1 MSNSTLRPLVVLIMV
16 LLGFVF
22 GHAQTPFSVEPIVV
36 KSMFPRTKITP
47 KATTQPLVLTG
58 LTVGETYYMVVTAN
72 NSNNANCIPII
83 STGQIENSSSSGSG
97 MTFAAT
103 AKDMHLTLTFPCT
116 WPDNNAPQFTLSV
129 QKKLDK
135 PNKLFNTPDEVL
147 EVSVLDAEAVV
158 RDVLIGGNCFDISGV
173 TYCGGG
179 EALGQF
185 FSGTTNIGFEKGMVM
200 CTGPITVAPGPNT
213 ADGAGGSAGSCGPD
227 SDLAALSS
235 GAQNDVARLEFDF
248 RPTVNQVV
256 FEYVFASEEYCE
268 YVGSQFNDV
277 FGFFISGP
285 GIPGGVQNLAVI
297 PTTTIPVAINNINHL
312 SFPGFFV
319 NNQPAS
325 SGNLCLQ
332 TAATGPGT
340 TEVQFDG
347 YTRKFIARATVQ
359 PCQTYHIKLVIADIG
374 DAAFDSG
381 VFIRDGS
388 FDAGGNASV
397 EWLVNDEP
405 GTEVYEGCGN
415 AGLLFDRVGGNV
427 NLPLNV
433 SYTISGTATSG
444 LDFTPIPG
452 SIVIPPGQEQFYL
465 PVNILTDLLVE
476 GVETITITLTNLCS
490 CSMPS
495 TTLNINDLQPLMTMP
510 DTVVI
515 CGSGFAT
522 LQASATGGVPDY
534 TYNWQAPGG
543 TGIEAMYFVASSG
556 NYKVTITDDC
566 GQTKVQNI
574 YVKVKP
580 LPKAQLL
587 PPAPQLCDDNDTG
600 FLTVNFIGVGPF
612 ELVYSLN
619 GSPQDPISDITT
631 NPFLLEVSEIGLYQI
646 ASIMDADGCIGTGA
660 GAQLVINSLLNI
672 TGVPTNVQC
681 SGQGAGAINTT
692 VTGGQGPYTYQ
703 WQGPQTVPNVPDP
716 VNLVPGTYAVTVTDG
731 FMCTRTG
738 EYTIQAATVITPTL
752 TQASTPNC
760 INPNGGA
767 VNLTL
772 SGGNLP
778 YTFKWSTNAN
788 TQNIVGV
795 PAGTYT
801 VTITDATGCTGI
813 GTINVVGDLTP
824 PLAVGT
830 AANTLDCQI
839 ISTVLDGQGSSVGNN
854 MGYLWTAQ
862 NGSGITGPSNTLNT
876 TVNAIGTYRLRVTNN
891 TNGCTAIVDVPVTGN
906 TTPPVASAGLPQ
918 TLSCAITNVTLDGSG
933 SSSSGNNISY
943 LWSASNGGVIAGGAN
958 TTQPIVSAV
967 GTYTILVTNLTNF
980 CTSTAS
986 VTVNQNVVPPS
997 AAVAPASVI
1006 NCVNNQIT
1014 LNANGSTPSNVAF
1027 SWFTLNGNIISGNT
1041 SANPVVSEAGTYTV
1055 TVTNPG
1061 NGCSNTASVNVTED
1075 QTIPN
1080 VIAFSNQD
1088 LDCTH
1093 LTTTVTGQ
1101 NPSNDG
1107 NPVWVATQG
1116 GNIVSGQ
1123 GSLSITVNQ
1132 PGLYTLTVTNPV
1144 SQCSASASKLI
1155 NEDITPPPAVV
1166 GAPAT
1171 LTCYNSNLLTLGDPN
1186 AIPFN
1191 TTFQWT
1197 ASNGGVISGPANQS
1211 TINVNNSGTYVLNV
1225 TNTFNGCTNQASVSI
1240 SQDITPPTATVAP
1253 ANQINCTN
1261 SFVQLSGTGSV
1272 GPIYAYQWTTVN
1284 GSIQVGANT
1293 LTPVVTTAGNYQLL
1307 VTNNVNGCT
1316 TTASA
1321 TVISDLNLPNFDIA
1335 PANAFTCN
1343 TQQLPLSATVS
1354 SAGTFNLQW
1363 GTADGTILSGG
1374 QTLAPTVG
1382 GPGTYTL
1389 IVTNPSNNCSAA
1401 QSVIVAANNVPPV
1414 VSAGSSQTLSCSQ
1427 PTLTLNGNAPG
1438 AGHTYNWAASAG
1450 GNIVTGSNSLSPAVD
1465 EPGVYTLTVINS
1477 ANGCSSTASVQV
1489 LQDAGQPVVALA
1501 TPAPLTCLTQQLAI
1515 NGANSSVGS
1524 NFVFGWSGPGIIS
1537 GENTSTPTVNQPGN
1551 YILTITNTANGCT
1564 TTGTATVLQDIV
1576 LPTADAGPAQ
1586 VLNCINPQFQIGGT
1600 NMSVGPNFIYDW
1612 SGPGLLSGG
1621 NSQQPIIGQPGTYTV
1636 TVTNTTNGCTQVGG
1650 VAIDA
1655 NFATP
1660 AVDAGPNGLLTC
1672 IENFYVAQPGITGTG
1687 PFEYLWQTTA
1697 GSVLSG
1703 SNTPNATLNG
1713 AGTYYLI
1720 VTNIGSGCT
1729 ATDQLQVFQS
1739 SDFPNANAGSSDVL
1753 TCATQQITLDG
1764 TSSSQNGPFI
1774 YNWILVSG
1782 GNIVSG
1788 GNTLEPIINEPG
1800 TYRLEVRDTTNTCIS
1815 YSEVT
1820 INQNIEPPVVD
1831 AGIPVTLTCSVNA
1844 VTLQGSVSTNGSFIY
1859 DWTASNGGNI
1869 VTGGFTP
1876 TPSVNAVGVYTLL
1889 ITNTLNGCTATD
1901 QVNVLNDINAPTVA
1915 ITNPDTLNCIVKELV
1930 LSTSGSSTNNVTYAW
1945 TTPNGNIVDMSD
1957 STAVKIDKPGVYQL
1971 VIQNMLN
1978 NCASLASV
1986 TVVQDIAA
1994 PMANAGS
2001 TQELDCNTIIATL
2014 DGAGSSTNGSFF
2026 YQWDTPNGEILAGRY
2041 SLTPTVTAAGSYI
2054 LTVINNLNG
2063 CKSTD
2068 VVNVQEDIQQPNIVI
2083 VIPALITCFSP
2094 EVVLDGST
2102 STNGSNFS
2110 YSWTTP
2116 NGNIL
2121 SGETDLQ
2128 TVVNAPGS
2136 YTLTILNN
2144 DNGCANAST
2153 TLVDENTVAP
2163 SVLLLPAGTI
2173 NCSDP
2178 VVGIIAIAENGTQ
2191 YSFGW
2196 STTDGNIVGGE
2207 NSLQVKVDE
2216 PGTYSVL
2223 VVNNSNGCA
2232 TIAQTDVIE
2241 VTERP
2246 EGFEYSFKVPGCKDN
2261 DGQIKFDTVIGGISP
2276 YLYSID
2282 GGNTFRTSIVF
2293 SNVAPG
2299 FYDLIIQDANGCEYV
2314 DTLTL
2319 NLPKAID
2326 PDVNLD
2332 PQVQLQLGDEL
2343 TLEAVLPLNFPK
2355 DLIDTVIWNPTLY
2368 LDFGNNTLQERLE
2381 PICRPFNS
2389 IQYTVTI
2396 ITKNG
2401 GCEAQD
2407 RITILVDA
2415 EPKIYIPNVFTPD
2428 NTDDENGVFYIFA
2441 DDKRKQIKQIN
2452 SFQIFDRWGEMVHQA
2467 TNFQPNDPSYGWK
2480 GQLGSTGKPLTPAVF
2495 VYYAVIELID
2505 GRILLYEGDVTLVR

>member
-1 MSNSTLRPLVVLIMV
+1 MSNSTIRPLVVSILV

-22 GHAQTPFSVEPIVV
+22 GHAQTPYSIEPIVV
-36 KSMFPRTKITP
+36 KSVFPRTKITP

-58 LTVGETYYMVVTAN
+58 LTVGETYHIVVTAN
-72 NSNNANCIPII
+72 NNSNSNCIPII
-83 STGQIENSSSSGSG
+83 STGQIENSSSSSTG

-103 AKDMHLTLTFPCT
+103 DKDMHLTLSFPCS
-116 WPDNNAPQFTLSV
+116 WQEGDAPQFTVSLTRPLSKP
-129 QKKLDK
+129 KKIL
-135 PNKLFNTPDEVL
+135 NMPDEVVAVT
-147 EVSVLDAEAVV
+147 ELDAEAVV
-158 RDVLIGGNCFDISGV
+158 RDVLIGGNCFDVTGV

-179 EALGQF
+179 GALGE
-185 FSGTTNIGFEKGMVM
+185 FSGGNTSIGFDRGMIM
-200 CTGPITVAPGPNT
+200 CTGPITVAPGPND

-227 SDLAALSS
+227 GDLAALSG

-248 RPTVNQVV
+248 RPTVGQVV

-297 PTTTIPVAINNINHL
+297 PTTTIPVAINNINHV

-319 NNQPAS
+319 NNQPSS
-325 SGNLCLQ
+325 SGNLCGQ
-332 TAATGPGT
+332 SAATGPGPV
-340 TEVQFDG
+340 EVQFDG
-347 YTRKFIARATVQ
+347 YTRKFVARANVT

-397 EWLVNDEP
+397 EWLVNNEP
-405 GTEVYEGCGN
+405 GTEVYEGCGD
-415 AGLLFDRVGGNV
+415 AGLLFDRVGGNTQ
-427 NLPLNV
+427 LPMNV
-433 SYTISGTATSG
+433 SYTITGTATSG
-444 LDFTPIPG
+444 LDFSPIPG
-452 SIVIPPGQEQFYL
+452 SIIIPPGQDQFYL

-522 LQASATGGVPDY
+522 LQASATGGVPEY
-534 TYNWQAPGG
+534 TYNWQGAGG
-543 TGIEAMYFVASSG
+543 NAIEAIYFVAASG

-566 GQTKVQNI
+566 GQSKVQNI

-600 FLTVNFIGVGPF
+600 FLTVNFTGVGPF

-619 GSPQDPISDITT
+619 GSPQDPITDITT

-646 ASIMDADGCIGTGA
+646 FSLTDADGCVGTGM

-672 TGVPTNVQC
+672 TGVPANIQC
-681 SGQGAGAINTT
+681 SGQGLGSINTT

-716 VNLVPGTYAVTVTDG
+716 TNLIPGTYSVTVTDG
-731 FMCTRTG
+731 FMCTRTNQF
-738 EYTIQAATVITPTL
+738 TILAATVIAPLL

-760 INPNGGA
+760 TNPNGGA
-767 VNLTL
+767 INLAP
-772 SGGNLP
+772 SGGTAP
-778 YTFKWSTNAN
+778 YSYLWNNGAN

-795 PAGTYT
+795 AAGTYT
-801 VTITDATGCTGI
+801 VTVTDAAGCN
-813 GTINVVGDLTP
+813 GTVSLTVVGDQTP
-824 PLAVGT
+824 PIAAGA
-830 AANTLDCQI
+830 AANTLNCQQNT
-839 ISTVLDGQGSSVGNN
+839 TVLSGQGSSVGNN
-854 MGYLWTAQ
+854 FTYLWTAQ
-862 NGSGITGPSNTLNT
+862 SGSGITGPPNTLNT
-876 TVNAIGTYRLRVTNN
+876 IVNALGIYRLRVTNT

-918 TLSCAITNVTLDGSG
+918 TLTCAITNVTLDGTG

-967 GTYTILVTNLTNF
+967 GTYTILVTNLVNF
-980 CTSTAS
+980 CTASAS
-986 VTVNQNVVPPS
+986 VGVGQNTTPPT
-997 AAVAPASVI
+997 AAIAPASVI
-1006 NCVNNQIT
+1006 NCVNNQVT
-1014 LNANGSTPSNVAF
+1014 LNANGSTPSNVAY

-1041 SANPVVSEAGTYTV
+1041 SANPVVSEAGSYTV

-1061 NGCSNTASVNVTED
+1061 NGCSNTASVNVIED
-1075 QTIPN
+1075 QTIPT
-1080 VIAFSNQD
+1080 VLAFSNQD

-1107 NPVWVATQG
+1107 NPVWSATQG

-1123 GSLSITVNQ
+1123 GTFNITVNQ

-1155 NEDITPPPAVV
+1155 NEDVTPPPAVV

-1171 LTCYNSNLLTLGDPN
+1171 LTCYNSNALTLGDPN

-1197 ASNGGVISGPANQS
+1197 ASNGGTISGPTNQS
-1211 TINVNNSGTYVLNV
+1211 TINVSNAGTYILNV

-1253 ANQINCTN
+1253 ANPINCTN

-1272 GPIYAYQWTTVN
+1272 GPNFGYVWTTIN
-1284 GSIQVGANT
+1284 GSIQAGANT
-1293 LTPVVTTAGNYQLL
+1293 LNPVVTAAGNYVLQ
-1307 VTNNVNGCT
+1307 VTNNVNGCIS
-1316 TTASA
+1316 TASA
-1321 TVISDLNLPNFDIA
+1321 TVISDLNLPNFAIS
-1335 PANAFTCN
+1335 PPNSFTCAI
-1343 TQQLPLSATVS
+1343 QQLLLDASVS

-1363 GTADGTILSGG
+1363 GSADGIILSGG
-1374 QTLAPTVG
+1374 QTLNPSVG

-1401 QSVIVAANNVPPV
+1401 QSVTVAANNIPPV
-1414 VSAGSSQTLSCSQ
+1414 ISAGASITLNCNQ
-1427 PTLTLNGNAPG
+1427 PTLDLSGIAPN
-1438 AGHTYNWAASAG
+1438 AGHSYSWAASAG
-1450 GNIVTGSNSLSPAVD
+1450 GNIVSGANTLTPSVD
-1465 EPGVYTLTVINS
+1465 EPGLYTLTVINS

-1501 TPAPLTCLTQQLAI
+1501 TPAPLTCLAQQLAI
-1515 NGANSSVGS
+1515 NGTNSSTGA
-1524 NFVFGWSGPGIIS
+1524 NFMYDWSGPGIVS
-1537 GENTSTPTVNQPGN
+1537 GDNTATPTVNQPGN
-1551 YILTITNTANGCT
+1551 YILTITNTDNGCT
-1564 TTGTATVLQDIV
+1564 TTGTATVVQDVV

-1586 VLNCINPQFQIGGT
+1586 TLNCINPQFQIGGT
-1600 NMSVGPNFIYDW
+1600 NMSVGSNFIYDW
-1612 SGPGLLSGG
+1612 NGPGILSGG
-1621 NSQQPIIGQPGTYTV
+1621 NSQQPVIGQPGTYTV
-1636 TVTNTTNGCTQVGG
+1636 TVTNTTNGCTQTGG

-1672 IENFYVAQPGITGTG
+1672 IDNFYVAQPGITGTG
-1687 PFEYLWQTTA
+1687 PFDYLWQTTA
-1697 GSVLSG
+1697 GSILSG
-1703 SNTPNATLNG
+1703 GNTPNATLNG

-1729 ATDQLQVFQS
+1729 ATDQLQVLQS

-1753 TCATQQITLDG
+1753 TCTTQQITLDG
-1764 TSSSQNGPFI
+1764 TSSSQNGPYT
-1774 YNWILVSG
+1774 YNWVPVSG
-1782 GNIVSG
+1782 GNIISG
-1788 GNTLEPIINEPG
+1788 GNTLEPIVDEPG

-1820 INQNIEPPVVD
+1820 ISQNIQPPAVD
-1831 AGIPVTLTCSVNA
+1831 AGLPVTLTCSVNA
-1844 VTLQGSVSTNGSFIY
+1844 VNLQGSVSSNGSFIY

-1869 VTGGFTP
+1869 IAGGFTP
-1876 TPSVNAVGVYTLL
+1876 TPSVNAVGIYTLL
-1889 ITNTLNGCTATD
+1889 VTNTLNGCTATD
-1901 QVNVLNDINAPTVA
+1901 QVNVLNDVNAPTVA
-1915 ITNPDTLNCIVKELV
+1915 IVAPDTLNCIVKEMV
-1930 LSTSGSSTNNVTYAW
+1930 LSTAGSSTTNVTYAW
-1945 TTPNGNIVDMSD
+1945 TTPNGNFIDMSD
-1957 STAVKIDKPGVYQL
+1957 STAVKVDKPGVYQL

-1986 TVVQDIAA
+1986 TVIQDIAE

-2001 TQELDCNTIIATL
+2001 TQEIDCNTIIATL
-2014 DGAGSSTNGSFF
+2014 DGSGSSTNGSFF

-2054 LTVINNLNG
+2054 LTVINNDNG

-2068 VVNVQEDIQQPNIVI
+2068 VVNVNEDTQQPNIVI

-2102 STNGSNFS
+2102 SSNGNNYS

-2121 SGETDLQ
+2121 NGETDLQ
-2128 TVVNAPGS
+2128 AVVNAPGS
-2136 YTLTILNN
+2136 YTLTVLNN

-2163 SVLLLPAGTI
+2163 SVLLLPPGTI
-2173 NCSDP
+2173 TCADP

-2207 NSLQVKVDE
+2207 TSLQVKVDE

-2223 VVNNSNGCA
+2223 VVNNNNGCA
-2232 TIAQTDVIE
+2232 TIEQTNVLE

-2246 EGFEYSFKVPGCKDN
+2246 EDFEFTLSVPGCKDN
-2261 DGQIKFDTVIGGISP
+2261 DGFVRFDTILGGIGP
-2276 YLYSID
+2276 YLYSLD
-2282 GGNTFRTSIVF
+2282 GGNTFTTSSAF
-2293 SNVAPG
+2293 GSLAPG
-2299 FYDLIIQDANGCEYV
+2299 QYELLIQDANGCEYAEDLDV
-2314 DTLTL
+2314 
-2319 NLPKAID
+2319 PQAID
-2326 PDVNLD
+2326 PSIDLI
-2332 PQVQLQLGDEL
+2332 PQVQLELGDSL
-2343 TLEAVLPLNFPK
+2343 QLKAVLPPNFPI
-2355 DLIDTVIWNPTLY
+2355 DLIDTVKWNPTLY
-2368 LDFGNNTLQERLE
+2368 LDFKGNTLQDRLE
-2381 PICRPFNS
+2381 PICKPFNS
-2389 IQYTVTI
+2389 ILYTVSI

-2407 RITILVDA
+2407 RITVLVDA

-2428 NTDDENGVFYIFA
+2428 NPNDGNSVFMIFA
-2441 DDKRKQIKQIN
+2441 EDTRKQIKQVN
-2452 SFQIFDRWGEMVHQA
+2452 TFQIFDRWGEMVHQA
-2467 TNFQPNDPSYGWK
+2467 TNFQPNDPAFGWGGQIGGK
-2480 GQLGSTGKPLTPAVF
+2480 GNNLTPAVF
-2495 VYYAVIELID
+2495 VYYAIIELVD
-2505 GRILLYEGDVTLVR
+2505 GRKLLYEGDVTLVR